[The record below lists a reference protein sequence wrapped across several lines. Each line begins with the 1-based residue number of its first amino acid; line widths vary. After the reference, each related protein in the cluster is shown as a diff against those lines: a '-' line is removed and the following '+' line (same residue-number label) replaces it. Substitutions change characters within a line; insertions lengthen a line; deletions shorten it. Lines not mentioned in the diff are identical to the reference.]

1 MRKWFTLNSTERKV
15 VISALVAD
23 LTGKAVA
30 WHFLYHL
37 PNRKII
43 GPKWLWLP
51 VTFIGG
57 LGAPA
62 FFGFR
67 DKKVVCQVGI
77 GIRLPGTL

>member
-1 MRKWFTLNSTERKV
+1 MRKWFTLNSTERKL

-62 FFGFR
+62 FLAFGI
-67 DKKVVCQVGI
+67 KKVVCQVGI

>member
-1 MRKWFTLNSTERKV
+1 MRKWFTLNSTERKL

-62 FFGFR
+62 FWLSG
-67 DKKVVCQVGI
+67 
-77 GIRLPGTL
+77 